1 MTRLREKFQKEIV
14 PELKKQFSFAN
25 VNEVPKLEKIVV
37 NMGVGDAVQNVK
49 LLDAAMA
56 DMAAITGQK
65 PKLCRA
71 RRSVASFKLRE
82 GMPIGCSVTLR
93 GARMYEFYD
102 RLVNVSL
109 PRIRDFRGV
118 SEKSFDGRGNYTLGI
133 KEHIIFPEIEYDKI
147 MQMLGMD
154 VTIVTSAR
162 TDEQAL
168 ALLTHL
174 KMPFRRQ

>member
-1 MTRLREKFQKEIV
+1 MSRLKDKYQKEIV
-14 PELKKQFSFAN
+14 PELKKQFSLVN
-25 VNEVPKLEKIVV
+25 INEVPKLEKIVV

-49 LLDAAMA
+49 LLDAAME
-56 DMAAITGQK
+56 DLAAITGQK

-82 GMPIGCSVTLR
+82 GMPIGCTVTLR

-133 KEHIIFPEIEYDKI
+133 KEHIIFPEIDYDKI
-147 MQMLGMD
+147 TQLFGMD

-174 KMPFRRQ
+174 NMPFRRQ